1 MSLLLAVS
9 LALMFLFSITR
20 IRLSGVSGWFLF
32 ALFWFLKSPHYI
44 SISDYYN
51 TALVTLAGV
60 FFLILSYT
68 ISVTERE
75 NLELLSRVTLFSSLA
90 GIVYFPFAIIPELKN
105 WLISGVISLILYTAH
120 LLGYNFSLLRWNVIE
135 SNGRLVEIIL
145 SCTAIESIALFTGA
159 SFGAGGEMRRRVLAF
174 IVSVIPIFVLNIFR
188 NVFVI
193 LAYSYNWF
201 SENSDYSFYIAH
213 HILAKIGSTLALIAI
228 AYAVFMILPELEQLI
243 LGLKDVM
250 VETLKGERR

>member
-9 LALMFLFSITR
+9 LALMLLFSLTR

-51 TALVTLAGV
+51 TALVVISGV

-68 ISVTERE
+68 ISVTNRE
-75 NLELLSRVTLFSSLA
+75 NIELLSKVTLFSTLA
-90 GIVYFPFAIIPELKN
+90 GLVYFPFAIIPELRE
-105 WLISGVISLILYTAH
+105 WLISGVISLILYTGH
-120 LLGYNFSLLRWNVIE
+120 LLGYNFSLARWNVIE
-135 SNGRLVEIIL
+135 SNGKFVEIIL

-159 SFGAGGEMRRRVLAF
+159 SFGAGGEMKRRFLAF
-174 IVSVIPIFVLNIFR
+174 AVSVIPIFVLNIFR

-201 SENSDYSFYIAH
+201 GDNGDESFYIAH
-213 HILAKIGSTLALIAI
+213 HVLAKIGSTLALIAI

-243 LGLKDVM
+243 VGLKDVI
-250 VETLKGERR
+250 VSTLRGEGE